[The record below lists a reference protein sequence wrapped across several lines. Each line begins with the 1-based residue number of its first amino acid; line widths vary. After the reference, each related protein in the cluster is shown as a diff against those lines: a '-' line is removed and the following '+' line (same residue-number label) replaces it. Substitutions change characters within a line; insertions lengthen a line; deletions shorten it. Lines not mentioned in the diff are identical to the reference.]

1 MLNAM
6 PPLKP
11 IFFKC
16 HLVENKVSSLTRGEK
31 VKTTAIWEYD
41 ASNQSFPW
49 EKHFPEIFD
58 VTNPG
63 KVLLEPRGVDQR
75 GKKGKMCP
83 TTTRWQ
89 LEPGKFFADV
99 VAPVEN

>member
-16 HLVENKVSSLTRGEK
+16 HLVENKVSSLKCGEK

-41 ASNQSFPW
+41 ASNQSFPGENFSQKFLTLPTL
-49 EKHFPEIFD
+49 EKYCLSHE
-58 VTNPG
+58 
-63 KVLLEPRGVDQR
+63 
-75 GKKGKMCP
+75 
-83 TTTRWQ
+83 
-89 LEPGKFFADV
+89 A
-99 VAPVEN
+99 